1 MAPRLCYLIL
11 SLMACS
17 LIDDTNDVKMFT
29 FQVELR
35 AVGVFRF
42 FYNYIDNFHVS
53 FRWSFSENRAHEK
66 EENKIAQPSRHFHV
80 LCLSNIALEQSARH
94 LGFALSLKAQS
105 GVIVTTCDFKM
116 ESFF

>member
-42 FYNYIDNFHVS
+42 FYNYIDNFYVS
-53 FRWSFSENRAHEK
+53 FR
-66 EENKIAQPSRHFHV
+66 
-80 LCLSNIALEQSARH
+80 
-94 LGFALSLKAQS
+94 
-105 GVIVTTCDFKM
+105 
-116 ESFF
+116 